1 MKYFI
6 IIYLLFSL
14 ITIISILL
22 YLFINENYNNNIN
35 NEFINNKNNNNRY
48 LSDSVKH
55 KVKDKDKENK
65 YLKYKKNITTIF
77 DKLQKKFK
85 ERLFD
90 GEVNY
95 MMDKKETK
103 TGLMTMRI
111 IFPNDRNILF
121 VEEYPTFFIKI
132 LENKTVE
139 NSIFISIVHN
149 FSNYFELLHPEKKL
163 NKSIIL
169 YSYND
174 SSIHISYKSE
184 IERVHYFN
192 TPYSRKFCYMYY
204 NLNFIQKK
212 GSFNYMNEVIG
223 IKGFLFSNECN
234 IKMDFDLK
242 KHSNIKNEL
251 YNTIVFYCFVNSLL
265 SLFYL
270 INVKLFIK
278 KINDSLVNQ
287 KSICLFTICQNIIWN
302 SYCCYCHFFFVVKF
316 IEFKLFFMIVCSLYF
331 FNAGFIE
338 FPLLYKLLCLKYYY
352 LINDTLNYRKQIIKY
367 CFILYLFILFSFL
380 FAAKFYY
387 SPTFIFFNF
396 IMIWLPQIIFN
407 IYYKNRISFPILYDI
422 SIIMNRIFPSVYFN
436 FVKNNFLRIPNN
448 RKYIEII
455 NISFLLILTIFLY
468 SQTLFGSRWFLPFLL
483 VKEYNFYIDEEGLKK
498 IKKIDINNLEC
509 FICLSEIIPKEK
521 SNNNNINNNNYS
533 SDNNYGFNETDNLVI
548 DIKGESREK
557 LELNNKYK
565 CIEKYFGNKSIL
577 FNFHEYS
584 KNIFNKPFMI
594 TPCNHVFHSECLEEW
609 FKMKKE
615 CPNCRT
621 IITADMY
628 N

>member
-1 MKYFI
+1 MKYII
-6 IIYLLFSL
+6 IIYFLFSL
-14 ITIISILL
+14 ITINSISI
-22 YLFINENYNNNIN
+22 YIFIKHNEN
-35 NEFINNKNNNNRY
+35 KKKRY
-48 LSDSVKH
+48 LSNSIE
-55 KVKDKDKENK
+55 DKKKE
-65 YLKYKKNITTIF
+65 YLKYKRNITNSF
-77 DKLQKKFK
+77 NKLQKKFK
-85 ERLFD
+85 EQLFD

-95 MMDKKETK
+95 ILDETK
-103 TGLMTMRI
+103 PKIGLMTMRI

-121 VEEYPTFFIKI
+121 VEEYPTFIIKI

-139 NSIFISIVHN
+139 NSIFISIIHN
-149 FSNYFELLHPEKKL
+149 IANYFVLLNPENKL
-163 NKSIIL
+163 SKNITL

-174 SSIHISYKSE
+174 SSLHISYNSD
-184 IERVHYFN
+184 IEKAHYFN
-192 TPYSRKFCYMYY
+192 TPYSKKFCNIHY

-212 GSFNYMNEVIG
+212 DTFSYMIEVIG
-223 IKGFLFSNECN
+223 IKGTLYSDECN

-242 KHSNIKNEL
+242 KHSNIKSEL
-251 YNTIVFYCFVNSLL
+251 YNTIAFYCIVNSLL

-270 INVKLFIK
+270 INMKSFIT
-278 KINDSLVNQ
+278 KINDTLMNQ
-287 KSICLFTICQNIIWN
+287 KSICIFTICQNIIWN

-338 FPLLYKLLCLKYYY
+338 FPLLYKLLCLKYYH
-352 LINDTLNYRKQIIKY
+352 LVNDTLNYRKQIIRF
-367 CFILYLFILFSFL
+367 CFILYLLILFSFL
-380 FAAKFYY
+380 FVAKFYY
-387 SPTFIFFNF
+387 SPSFICFNF
-396 IMIWLPQIIFN
+396 IMIWFPQIIFN

-448 RKYIEII
+448 RKYIEIM
-455 NISFLLILTIFLY
+455 NISILLILTIFLY

-483 VKEYNFYIDEEGLKK
+483 VKEYNFYIDEEDLKK
-498 IKKIDINNLEC
+498 IKKNDIYNLEC
-509 FICLSEIIPKEK
+509 FICLSEIIPKQK
-521 SNNNNINNNNYS
+521 RNNNINNNYS
-533 SDNNYGFNETDNLVI
+533 SDNNSGFNETDNLVEI
-548 DIKGESREK
+548 NEKSLGK
-557 LELNNKYK
+557 LELNNKCK

>member
-22 YLFINENYNNNIN
+22 YLFINMNYNNNIN
-35 NEFINNKNNNNRY
+35 KEFINNENNNNRY
-48 LSDSVKH
+48 LSDSVK
-55 KVKDKDKENK
+55 DKENK
-65 YLKYKKNITTIF
+65 YWKYKKNITNIF
-77 DKLQKKFK
+77 NKLQKNFK

-95 MMDKKETK
+95 IMDKTEKK
-103 TGLMTMRI
+103 IGLMTMRI

-132 LENKTVE
+132 LENKTIE
-139 NSIFISIVHN
+139 NSIFISIKHN
-149 FSNYFELLHPEKKL
+149 IVNYFELLHPEKKSKK
-163 NKSIIL
+163 NIKL

-184 IERVHYFN
+184 IEKVHYFN
-192 TPYSRKFCYMYY
+192 TPYSKKFCDIHY
-204 NLNFIQKK
+204 NLNFIHKK
-212 GSFNYMNEVIG
+212 GAFNYMNEVIG
-223 IKGFLFSNECN
+223 IKGTLYSNECN

-242 KHSNIKNEL
+242 KHSNINNEL
-251 YNTIVFYCFVNSLL
+251 FNTIIFYCIVNSLL

-270 INVKLFIK
+270 INVKSFIE
-278 KINDSLVNQ
+278 KINDSLMNQ
-287 KSICLFTICQNIIWN
+287 KSICLFTISQNIIWN

-316 IEFKLFFMIVCSLYF
+316 IEFKFYFMIVCSLYF

-338 FPLLYKLLCLKYYY
+338 FPLLYKLLCLKYYD

-367 CFILYLFILFSFL
+367 CFILYLLILFSFL
-380 FAAKFYY
+380 FVAKFYY
-387 SPTFIFFNF
+387 SPSFILFNF

-407 IYYKNRISFPILYDI
+407 IYYKNRISFPILYNI

-436 FVKNNFLRIPNN
+436 FVKNNFLRIPTN

-455 NISFLLILTIFLY
+455 NISILLLLTIFLY
-468 SQTLFGSRWFLPFLL
+468 SQTMFGSRWFLPFLL
-483 VKEYNFYIDEEGLKK
+483 VKEYNFYIDEEDLKK
-498 IKKIDINNLEC
+498 MKKNDIYNLEC
-509 FICLSEIIPKEK
+509 FICLSEIIPNKK
-521 SNNNNINNNNYS
+521 GNNNNNCS
-533 SDNNYGFNETDNLVI
+533 SDNNSGFNETDNLVI
-548 DIKGESREK
+548 DIKGESMEK

-565 CIEKYFGNKSIL
+565 CMEKCFGNKSIL

-584 KNIFNKPFMI
+584 KNILNKPFMI
-594 TPCNHVFHSECLEEW
+594 TPCKHVFHSDCLEEW